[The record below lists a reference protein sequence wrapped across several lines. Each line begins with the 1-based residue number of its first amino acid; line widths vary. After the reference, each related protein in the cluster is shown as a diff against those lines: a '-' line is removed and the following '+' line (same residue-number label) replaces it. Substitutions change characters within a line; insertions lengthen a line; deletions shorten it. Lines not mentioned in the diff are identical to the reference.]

1 MSRNSAGRMPANR
14 TEDSPVPTLDAR
26 QRQERLADAVS
37 GWSVGAARE
46 LPAASPLERP
56 HSPQEPPRRDA
67 DPAVKPAEKPGVPKL
82 LSRLA
87 ERRWQVL
94 KTVSA
99 AVVVFYFGWQ
109 PAQRLIAVRSTEAVV
124 NARLVTLRSP
134 IEGDVAQGA
143 RPLELGARFEAGEPI
158 LRIQNAR
165 LDLGPLNL
173 LLRARA
179 QIDGAAATLSQ
190 KREGLLQRRAAL
202 TRQLESFRQA
212 RIRQITARVEETQA
226 QTRALVARQTEA
238 LSALERANALLVKGV
253 TTRVVVE
260 KAEAESR
267 AIAQEIAALEAR
279 KRGLAVE
286 LDSATAGV
294 FVGDSY
300 NDTPQ
305 SAQRGAEMDIELADI
320 DARLRGAEHEIA
332 ALDEAIG
339 AERRRLADLST
350 ASVAAG
356 LQGRVW
362 EMLTAPGEH
371 VNKGQDLLR
380 LVDCSAATVTASLS
394 ERAYASL
401 HIGQRATFRPREGG
415 AEFEGRVIA
424 LNGPAAVS
432 ANSAIPQQNLA
443 RDFFHASVKFP
454 ALAEAG
460 ECGLGRT
467 GVVTF
472 DTSPVPPT
480 P

>member
-1 MSRNSAGRMPANR
+1 MSRSNVERMPAER
-14 TEDSPVPTLDAR
+14 KADPPVHEPGLDAR

-37 GWSVGAARE
+37 GWSAGAARHPLPDPPQE
-46 LPAASPLERP
+46 QTCIPKEAPQPAAEPAERP
-56 HSPQEPPRRDA
+56 VSPGLVARIAQ
-67 DPAVKPAEKPGVPKL
+67 
-82 LSRLA
+82 
-87 ERRWQVL
+87 RRWQIV
-94 KTVSA
+94 KTGA
-99 AVVVFYFGWQ
+99 ATVVVFYFGWM
-109 PAQRLIAVRSTEAVV
+109 PAQSLIAVKSTEAVV
-124 NARLVTLRSP
+124 NARLVTIRSP
-134 IEGDVAQGA
+134 IEGDVATGA

-158 LRIQNAR
+158 LRLNNAR
-165 LDLGPLNL
+165 LDFGPLNL
-173 LLRARA
+173 LLRAGA
-179 QIDGAAATLSQ
+179 QIDGTMTTLTQ
-190 KREGLLQRRAAL
+190 KREGLAQRRAAL
-202 TRQLESFRQA
+202 SRQLESFRQA

-226 QTRALVARQTEA
+226 QGRALAARQTEA
-238 LSALERANALLVKGV
+238 AAALERANALIAKGV

-260 KAEAESR
+260 KAEAEAR
-267 AIAQEIAALEAR
+267 AIAEEIAALEAR

-286 LDSATAGV
+286 LESAAAGV

-320 DARLRGAEHEIA
+320 DARLHGAEHELA

-350 ASVAAG
+350 ATVTAG
-356 LQGRVW
+356 VQGRVW
-362 EMLTAPGEH
+362 EMQTAPGEH

-394 ERAYASL
+394 ERAYARL
-401 HIGQRATFRPREGG
+401 HIGQRATFRPRDGG

-424 LNGPAAVS
+424 LNGPTAVS

-472 DTSPVPPT
+472 DTTPVPPT